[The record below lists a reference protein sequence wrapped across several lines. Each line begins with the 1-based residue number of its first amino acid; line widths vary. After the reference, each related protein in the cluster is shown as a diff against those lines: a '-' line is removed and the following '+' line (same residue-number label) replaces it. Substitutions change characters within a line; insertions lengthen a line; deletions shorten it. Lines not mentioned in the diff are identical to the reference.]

1 MRENMAEILI
11 RGICQHMH
19 SPREFATCR
28 SIHNNLEIKKMMSK
42 INSLVYV
49 YVYILMKHTNYIFRI
64 DCYQNG
70 RTVLLEME

>member
-28 SIHNNLEIKKMMSK
+28 SIHNNLEIKKNDVKNKLFSLRVRLHFNK
-42 INSLVYV
+42 TYKLYIQNRLLLKWENSSA
-49 YVYILMKHTNYIFRI
+49 
-64 DCYQNG
+64 
-70 RTVLLEME
+70 